1 MIMAG
6 WIKIY
11 RSFKEWQ
18 HYGNPVMVQLFL
30 HLLLSANYEDVE
42 RNGMILKRGQYL
54 TSIKKLASDLG
65 ITVKVARNYLM
76 KLVKTGE
83 ILKDTVS
90 ITMGTTFGTTS
101 GTTKAPTL
109 SLITICNYERY
120 QDMDSNMGTT
130 SGTTSGTYIKN
141 NIKNNKENNNNSSLR
156 SEINIAHDDG
166 FDEFW
171 TAYDYKKSKA
181 TAQKA
186 WRNLSKKDREA
197 AMQGV
202 EPYKQDCRRCQRSMQ
217 YAATYLHKRTW
228 EDDFTKT
235 NDYGNNR
242 RSNPIDNIE
251 RAQQQAIAE
260 SMELIRKAKE
270 RDSQI

>member
-1 MIMAG
+1 MNGYIVLYRRIQDHWLWKDAERFQWWVDLLFMANFEDKEVMDDSHLFVLKRGQMIASVSFLSIR
-6 WIKIY
+6 WKKSAPTIIK
-11 RSFKEWQ
+11 
-18 HYGNPVMVQLFL
+18 FL
-30 HLLLSANYEDVE
+30 KLLEA
-42 RNGMILKRGQYL
+42 NGMILR
-54 TSIKKLASDLG
+54 
-65 ITVKVARNYLM
+65 
-76 KLVKTGE
+76 
-83 ILKDTVS
+83 DTLYRQTP
-90 ITMGTTFGTTS
+90 I
-101 GTTKAPTL
+101 
-109 SLITICNYERY
+109 ITICNYDTY
-120 QDMDSNMGTT
+120 QLSNDNSVYTQVNGQIYTQVYT
-130 SGTTSGTYIKN
+130 
-141 NIKNNKENNNNSSLR
+141 NKENKKDNNKNNSSLR
-156 SEINIAHDDG
+156 SELQKDDDG

-171 TAYDYKKSKA
+171 MAYDYKKSKA

-235 NDYGNNR
+235 IDYGNNR